1 MQGDFLQQETGDQ
14 SALVLVNETDV
25 GVHDELP
32 ATGLAAMIL
41 FASVDMAIFLELRG
55 CTGWTHFSCN
65 QSFLLT
71 SLVLA
76 SGFDQPYHGI
86 IGRALPL

>member
-1 MQGDFLQQETGDQ
+1 
-14 SALVLVNETDV
+14 LVLVNETDV

-55 CTGWTHFSCN
+55 CTGWTRFSCN
-65 QSFLLT
+65 HSFLLT
-71 SLVLA
+71 SLV
-76 SGFDQPYHGI
+76 SGGGSNQPYYGI
-86 IGRALPL
+86 VGRALPL